1 MAIKA
6 VGFNPCFRE
15 ANKTRKRYRV
25 FFGSAGSGKSVNIAQ
40 DFIIKLSDPAYK
52 GANLLVVRGVDET
65 NRYSTYAELTGAVSR
80 IFGADQDKYWRI
92 TKSPLSMK
100 SLVTNNEIIFR
111 GMADD
116 RQREKIKSVSF
127 SEGKLTWIW
136 VEEATELRKDDVEI
150 LDDRLRGELPND
162 NLYYQLTLS
171 FNPVSANHWIKA
183 RFFDYQNDMT
193 FISHST
199 YLQNRFIDEAYHK
212 RMMLRKE
219 IDPEGY
225 KVYGLGEWGEL
236 GGLILT
242 NWQVKDFD
250 GDNRFLF
257 DRMAIGQDFGFNH
270 ANAILTLGIKDGDIY
285 VCSEIY
291 VQEKDKNEII
301 EMADKAGL
309 SKRLFMW
316 CDSAEPGSIEQ
327 WKHAGYR
334 AKPVVKEP
342 NSVHAQISWL
352 KMRRIYVHPSCVN
365 LQKELSQWKWMLNK
379 KTGEYEDE
387 PVAVFDDAIA
397 ALRYGIEGWRPK
409 KRFERGD
416 KAS

>member
-1 MAIKA
+1 MINN
-6 VGFNPCFRE
+6 VGFNRCFKE
-15 ANKTRKRYRV
+15 ANDTRLRYRI

-40 DFIIKLSDPAYK
+40 DFIIKLSDMRYK
-52 GANLLVVRGVDET
+52 GANLLVVRGVEET
-65 NRYSTYAELTGAVSR
+65 NRYSTFAELTGAISR
-80 IFGADQDKYWRI
+80 IFGAEADRYWRI
-92 TKSPLSMK
+92 TKNPLCLQNIMTGS
-100 SLVTNNEIIFR
+100 EIIFR

-116 RQREKIKSVSF
+116 RQREKIKSVTF
-127 SEGKLTWIW
+127 RNGKLTWIW
-136 VEEATELRKDDVEI
+136 CEEATELRKDDVEI
-150 LDDRLRGELPND
+150 LDDRLRGELPNP
-162 NLYYQLTLS
+162 NLYYQMTLS

-183 RFFDYQNDMT
+183 RFFDFENDMT

-199 YLQNRFIDEAYHK
+199 YLQNRFIDEAYHH

-225 KVYGLGEWGEL
+225 RVYGLGEWGEL
-236 GGLILT
+236 GGLIFT
-242 NWQVKDFD
+242 NWKVKDFD
-250 GDNRFLF
+250 NQNKFLF

-285 VCSEIY
+285 VCSELY
-291 VQEKDKNEII
+291 VHEKDKNEII
-301 EMADKAGL
+301 EMANEAGL

-334 AKPVVKEP
+334 AKPVTKEP
-342 NSVHAQISWL
+342 NSVFAQIDWL
-352 KMRRIYVHPSCVN
+352 KRRRIFVHPSCVN

-409 KRFERGD
+409 KRYERGD

>member
-1 MAIKA
+1 MSVIH
-6 VGFNPCFRE
+6 VGFNPIFKE
-15 ANKTRKRYRV
+15 ANATRKRYRI

-40 DFIIKLSDPAYK
+40 DFILKLSDKRYR

-65 NRYSTYAELTGAVSR
+65 NRYSTYAELTGAISR
-80 IFGADQDKYWRI
+80 IYGSKADQHWRVN
-92 TKSPLSMK
+92 TTPLRLQSID
-100 SLVTNNEIIFR
+100 TGAEIIFR

-116 RQREKIKSVSF
+116 RQREKIKSVTF
-127 SEGKLTWIW
+127 RNGKLTWIW
-136 VEEATELRKDDVEI
+136 VEEATELRKDDIEI
-150 LDDRLRGELPND
+150 LDDRLRGELPNP
-162 NLYYQLTLS
+162 NLYYQMTLS
-171 FNPVSANHWIKA
+171 FNPVSASHWIKA
-183 RFFDYQNDMT
+183 RFFDFENDMT

-199 YLQNRFIDEAYHK
+199 YLDNRYIDEAYHH

-225 KVYGLGEWGEL
+225 RVYGLGEWGEL

-242 NWQVKDFD
+242 NWKVKDFD
-250 GDNRFLF
+250 NSNQYLF

-291 VQEKDKNEII
+291 LHEKTKTEII
-301 EMADKAGL
+301 AEAEKRNL

-316 CDSAEPGSIEQ
+316 CDSAEPGSIQQ

-334 AKPVVKEP
+334 ARPVVKEP
-342 NSVHAQISWL
+342 DSINAQISWL

-365 LQKELSQWKWMLNK
+365 FVKEIQQWKWLLNK
-379 KTGEYEDE
+379 KTGEYDDE
-387 PVAVFDDAIA
+387 PVPIMDDAMA

-409 KRFERGD
+409 KRYDRGD
-416 KAS
+416 RK

>member
-1 MAIKA
+1 MSDVY

-15 ANKTRKRYRV
+15 ANDTKKRYRI

-40 DFIIKLSDPAYK
+40 DFILKLSDKRYS
-52 GANLLVVRGVDET
+52 GANLLVVRGVEET
-65 NRYSTYAELTGAVSR
+65 NRYSTYAELTGAVER
-80 IFGADQDKYWRI
+80 IFGLEAEKHWRYR
-92 TKSPLSMK
+92 TNPLGMK
-100 SLVTNNEIIFR
+100 CLDTGAEIIFR

-116 RQREKIKSVSF
+116 RQREKIKSVTF
-127 SEGKLTWIW
+127 TKGKLTWIW
-136 VEEATELRKDDVEI
+136 CEEATELRKDDIEI
-150 LDDRLRGELPND
+150 LDDRLRGELPNRR
-162 NLYYQLTLS
+162 LFYQITLS
-171 FNPVSANHWIKA
+171 FNPVSANHWIKG
-183 RFFDYQNDMT
+183 RFFDFKNDMT

-199 YLQNRFIDEAYHK
+199 YLDNRFIDEAYHQ

-236 GGLILT
+236 GGLIFT

-250 GDNRFLF
+250 NYNSFLF

-285 VCSEIY
+285 VCNEIY
-291 VQEKDKNEII
+291 MHEKTKAEII
-301 EMADKAGL
+301 EEAEKRGL

-316 CDSAEPGSIEQ
+316 CDSAEPGSIQQ

-334 AKPVVKEP
+334 AKPVSKEP
-342 NSVHAQISWL
+342 DSVKAQIGWL
-352 KMRRIYVHPSCVN
+352 KTRRIYIHPSCTNIV
-365 LQKELSQWKWMLNK
+365 KELQQWKWMVDK
-379 KTGEYEDE
+379 KTGEYLDE
-387 PVAVFDDAIA
+387 PVAIFDDAIA

-409 KRFERGD
+409 RRYERGD
-416 KAS
+416 KT